1 MRGAMRG
8 FTMVEL
14 LIVLSILAI
23 LAAIAAPNMG
33 TMIRTQRIKTA
44 SFDMFSSL
52 VYARS
57 EAVKRNTTVTLT
69 PATGGWQNG
78 WSIADS
84 NGNTLRSAP
93 AIGNISINGGP
104 STVVYSGNGRLSPVG
119 TAIQFQLE
127 AADVPTA
134 NSRCIKVSSSGS
146 PISSE
151 GACS

>member
-1 MRGAMRG
+1 MRRAVRG

-33 TMIRTQRIKTA
+33 TMIRTQRVKTA
-44 SFDMFSSL
+44 SFDVFSSL

-57 EAVKRNTTVTLT
+57 EAVKRNTSVTIT

-78 WSIADS
+78 WTIADS
-84 NGNTLRSAP
+84 NSNTLRNAP
-93 AIGNISINGGP
+93 SIGNITVSGP
-104 STVVYSGNGRLSPVG
+104 ATVVYTGNGRLSPVG
-119 TAIQFQLE
+119 TAIQFQMS
-127 AADVPTA
+127 ASDVASA
-134 NSRCIKVSSSGS
+134 NQRCIKVLSTGS

-151 GACS
+151 GPCS